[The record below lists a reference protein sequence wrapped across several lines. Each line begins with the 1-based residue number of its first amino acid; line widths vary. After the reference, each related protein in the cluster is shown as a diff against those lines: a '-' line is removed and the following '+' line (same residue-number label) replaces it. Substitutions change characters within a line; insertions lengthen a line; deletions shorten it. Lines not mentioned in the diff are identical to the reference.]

1 MTLLLSEAR
10 WVPMMGH
17 ELLSELWTLQLTTK
31 IRGGLYITV
40 RFAVFIIVRIVGG
53 WNGSLAL
60 LWVRLRDWNI

>member
-1 MTLLLSEAR
+1 
-10 WVPMMGH
+10 MGH
-17 ELLSELWTLQLTTK
+17 ELLSELWTLQLTTR